1 MENIWKKID
10 ETITLKEIDKKRKP
24 YAVQNTL
31 SLCLKNSIVSVFK
44 PDPRFDDSLL
54 YVEESCAEPMCSVI
68 DNCKGD
74 AKVNK
79 VVKEIPELPSAAPSI
94 EVLSR
99 ASSPAAST
107 RMKRSVTI
115 RKPTDSE
122 AASVNGDKKG
132 VKRGNTIGPG
142 KGQPADQT
150 LDIMFQPRPLIPEY
164 FNYDDAL
171 TDNQISNMR
180 ERATQRAI

>member
-1 MENIWKKID
+1 
-10 ETITLKEIDKKRKP
+10 
-24 YAVQNTL
+24 
-31 SLCLKNSIVSVFK
+31 
-44 PDPRFDDSLL
+44 
-54 YVEESCAEPMCSVI
+54 MCSVI

-94 EVLSR
+94 EVASR

-107 RMKRSVTI
+107 RMKRSVTL

-142 KGQPADQT
+142 KGQPAD
-150 LDIMFQPRPLIPEY
+150 
-164 FNYDDAL
+164 
-171 TDNQISNMR
+171 
-180 ERATQRAI
+180 